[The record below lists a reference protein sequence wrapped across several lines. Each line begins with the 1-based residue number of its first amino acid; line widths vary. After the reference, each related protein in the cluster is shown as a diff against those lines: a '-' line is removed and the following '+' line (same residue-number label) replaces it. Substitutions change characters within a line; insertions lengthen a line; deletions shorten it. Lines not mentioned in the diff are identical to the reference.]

1 MIRSKQLG
9 QRRVP
14 IVAMTANAMQG
25 DRDRCID
32 AGMDEY
38 LSKPIKAAEL
48 QAMLERFNPRNLSQP
63 IGLESAFGKEFGEAS
78 DPFCAFDYVAA
89 MRQQDMEMV
98 EIVADTFVAQWPHD
112 REKLEANLLAKD
124 MEAFMHTVHALKG
137 TLSLFGAQP
146 AADVA
151 AEMEL
156 AASQGQVEGMAQNV
170 AQLCSNVEQVIAAL
184 RQVVPVQ

>member
-25 DRDRCID
+25 DRDRCIE

-48 QAMLERFNPRNLSQP
+48 QAMLERFNPRNLTQP

-78 DPFCAFDYVAA
+78 DAFGTFDYLAA

-137 TLSLFGAQP
+137 TLNLFGAQP

-151 AEMEL
+151 AEYGVGGKSGSSRWHG
-156 AASQGQVEGMAQNV
+156 ADISRNCVRTW
-170 AQLCSNVEQVIAAL
+170 S
-184 RQVVPVQ
+184 R